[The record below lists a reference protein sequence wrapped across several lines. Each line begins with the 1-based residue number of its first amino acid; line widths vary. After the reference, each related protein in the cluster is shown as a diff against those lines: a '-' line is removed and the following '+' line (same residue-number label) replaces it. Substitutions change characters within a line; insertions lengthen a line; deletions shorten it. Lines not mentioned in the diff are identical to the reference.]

1 MSLVFLTVCIQKE
14 GDHYSA
20 YSPNLLG
27 VSVTGDAREDV
38 ERQMLD
44 RITAHIEELRARHDA
59 ANKPVVVATKPL
71 KETIRCLFTVKP
83 TGWTGP
89 GQRAEPRQC
98 EVQADKDGL
107 CWQHWRQLY
116 GHAVDTHHTT
126 RCDVCGETDSQVLRR
141 WDTVCPGKAS
151 DPDWREKIE
160 ARKTREREVR
170 TQEELEEKIRR
181 AAQYARE
188 HPPQA
193 PRALPRPSPHDPI
206 GKRDFASRAR
216 VSYAEL
222 DRLVKSG
229 EVDGIMVGGRMYFSR
244 RQLERLI
251 KRRGGDGQ
259 QPPT

>member
-1 MSLVFLTVCIQKE
+1 MSLVFLTICIQKE

-27 VSVTGDAREDV
+27 VRITGETREGV

-44 RITAHIEELRARHDA
+44 RISGHIEALRERHEA
-59 ANKPVVVATKPL
+59 VNKPVVVAKGPL
-71 KETIRCLFTVKP
+71 EEKIRCLFTVK
-83 TGWTGP
+83 TAGWTDE
-89 GQRAEPRQC
+89 GQPAEPRQC
-98 EVQADKDGL
+98 EVRADKDGL

-126 RCDVCGETDSQVLRR
+126 RCDVCGETDSQMLRR

-170 TQEELEEKIRR
+170 TQEEVEGKIRR

-193 PRALPRPSPHDPI
+193 PRPLPRPSPHDPI
-206 GKRDFASRAR
+206 GKRDFAARAG

-222 DRLVKSG
+222 DRMLRQG
-229 EVDGIMVGGRMYFSR
+229 EVDGIKLGDRIYFSR
-244 RQLERLI
+244 RQLEKLI
-251 KRRGGDGQ
+251 GRKSQ
-259 QPPT
+259 A